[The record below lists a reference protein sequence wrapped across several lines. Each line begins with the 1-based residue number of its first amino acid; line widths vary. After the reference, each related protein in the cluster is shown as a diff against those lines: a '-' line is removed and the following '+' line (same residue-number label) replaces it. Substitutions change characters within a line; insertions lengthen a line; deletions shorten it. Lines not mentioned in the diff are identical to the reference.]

1 MAIRKQILLSN
12 HTNHDSI
19 KTRLMQFGHVSGSIY
34 LASLILHP
42 FLLLYNNNNNN
53 NNLSRDKKP
62 QKKKL
67 TSKKITPVTS

>member
-1 MAIRKQILLSN
+1 MAIQQILLSI
-12 HTNHDSI
+12 HTNHDWI

-34 LASLILHP
+34 LASLILQP
-42 FLLLYNNNNNN
+42 FLLYNNNNNNN

>member
-1 MAIRKQILLSN
+1 MAIQQILQSN
-12 HTNHDSI
+12 HTNHDWI

-34 LASLILHP
+34 LASLILQP
-42 FLLLYNNNNNN
+42 FLLYNNNN

>member
-19 KTRLMQFGHVSGSIY
+19 KTRLMQFGHVSIY
-34 LASLILHP
+34 LASLILRP
-42 FLLLYNNNNNN
+42 FLLYNNNN

-62 QKKKL
+62 LKKE
-67 TSKKITPVTS
+67 IN